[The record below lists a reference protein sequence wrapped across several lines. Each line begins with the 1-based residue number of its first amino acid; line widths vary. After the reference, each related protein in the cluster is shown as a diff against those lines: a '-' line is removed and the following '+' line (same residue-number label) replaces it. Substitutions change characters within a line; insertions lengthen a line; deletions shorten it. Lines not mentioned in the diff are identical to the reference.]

1 MKKQRLNYIRTK
13 FQYDTFVQVLLDA
26 LKIVKIRID
35 PYLIF
40 LEGLTLAPSEF
51 QNRKP
56 EGIEFGYLNKDH
68 VPLLLDYPD
77 RNESLKTLN
86 ERFDRGDVCIAAWSE
101 RKIVAFSWANLR
113 EISFLPYR
121 MLLLDNEAYL
131 YDAYTNID
139 FRGRRIADILRYQL
153 YVELAKQGR
162 YTLYSVSQRFN
173 PSAIRFKTKLGA
185 KIVDSGISFKFFG
198 LGEIKTSVHPQK
210 IRMS

>member
-1 MKKQRLNYIRTK
+1 MKKQRLNYIRTR
-13 FQYDTFVQVLLDA
+13 FQYDTFIQVILDA

-40 LEGLTLAPSEF
+40 LEGLKLAPSEF

-77 RNESLKTLN
+77 RNESIKTLN
-86 ERFDRGDVCIAAWSE
+86 ERFDHGDVCIAAWYE

-121 MLLLDNEAYL
+121 LLLLDNEAYL
-131 YDAYTNID
+131 YDAYTTID
-139 FRGRRIADILRYQL
+139 FRGKRIADILRYHL
-153 YVELAKQGR
+153 YVELAKHGR
-162 YTLYSVSQRFN
+162 DTLYSVSQRFN
-173 PSAIRFKTKLGA
+173 PSAIRFKAKLGA
-185 KIVDSGISFKFFG
+185 KIADSGISFKFFG
-198 LGEIKTSVHPQK
+198 LWEIKTPVHPQK